1 MRRSLLVSLVCA
13 SLSACT
19 DTYEDRLQEL
29 DAHVM
34 VDCGEVSDCDSQTD
48 AEAAVTC
55 LRDNLAAG
63 VPARALFILGI
74 DPVAYVYALDGGYV
88 SIDGY
93 CPLDEPCE
101 FTEYACREV
110 TASGGGLCWSALATE
125 CDKVRDW

>member
-13 SLSACT
+13 TLSGCT
-19 DTYEDRLQEL
+19 DTYEDRLKEL
-29 DAHVM
+29 DARAM
-34 VDCGEVSDCDSQTD
+34 VDCGSVSDCGPQARADEVV
-48 AEAAVTC
+48 AC

-63 VPARALFILGI
+63 VPAQAFFILGL
-74 DPVAYVYALDGGYV
+74 DPVAYVYALDGEYISV
-88 SIDGY
+88 EGY

-110 TASGGGLCWSALATE
+110 TASGGGVCWSARATE